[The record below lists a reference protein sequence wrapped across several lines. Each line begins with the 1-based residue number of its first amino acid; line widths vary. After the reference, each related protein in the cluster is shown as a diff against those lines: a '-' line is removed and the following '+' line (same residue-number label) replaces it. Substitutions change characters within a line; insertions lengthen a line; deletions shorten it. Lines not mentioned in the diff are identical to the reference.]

1 MFDKV
6 NVSGNS
12 MNEVIARKAVRRKI
26 GISCKVASAEL
37 DSECVGGPT
46 IRQSAAVPTLTVR
59 GPKI

>member
-1 MFDKV
+1 
-6 NVSGNS
+6 